1 MQELSFE
8 DYKNKPRET
17 ERFYKKPEE
26 RDEMPFIGKLG
37 MGVAATLGA
46 LAVGHRTGAFR
57 KISQFLNTEGKAVY
71 RAAKETLDNQGRLV
85 VGEDKLTV
93 DRMKVLKSNFI
104 KRRKEIL
111 SEQKKKQ
118 ADVINSREM
127 DIERYLRHK
136 DNLIGRIDGPGKYKG
151 EVPFHIQ
158 EGFRFAAVM
167 DDMRKHPSFKGNNS
181 LMDELDKALSKGKL
195 GVLDFGSDEQLKL
208 LLKNHGKGVDHSE
221 VWSVLKQTR
230 ERYQRHDFIQTNTDA
245 KRLVEGMQ
253 QKLREFTAQQM
264 QGITKKDNI
273 LKRAVIGHKQ
283 ATVGDVLG
291 LHDAGKI
298 KMNAGLKAQIDDV
311 LQYNKSF
318 KETVFDENL
327 YLVTKNGE
335 VESLMDYKVFSNMK
349 RNQAEWWANTL
360 PGGLAHLRDI
370 MNIKT
375 AKEQASFKIFQR
387 GSIQS
392 SLNGHRGIEST
403 EALNQEVVY
412 VNGKFVSLYDYD
424 AINNN
429 TALNILN
436 PKRDMYLTS
445 SQFGTLGKMQRHISG
460 IMTDNETPRN
470 PIASFFDVG
479 RQDTDSFYNQGFSV
493 FTKFLNK
500 DWDRNRIKNL
510 FTDGFEDASSLYQMN
525 KYFKLNTK
533 GFNPRVLNQLKD
545 DLPSD
550 IRDFIKD
557 KNINF
562 SEEDDIVKLF
572 RHIGEKEVNSS
583 TTAHTEFVNLYK
595 QFERNPDKVL
605 NKKTPIGE
613 SNPILGHHTQLQ
625 TGYDVIHQQT
635 SMYLMRERLM
645 RRPEMKPYTNLAE
658 DFRGELKGLYD
669 NGKILK
675 DDLQNAEFLLNY
687 SIFRSQMFDVQKN
700 TNAVLNRTSRLF
712 QENKDFQDSMREMY
726 RKTNPVWE
734 RYSETRPINQVE
746 DEHVAINKSGM
757 ANHLSTI
764 FGLNSSIKERA
775 QSVGDIWSQISP
787 FTGRNNME
795 DVTTFGLF
803 GTYYPMF
810 RLQDSLGN
818 AGLGFSD
825 KSMGSAFQIFNNLM
839 WKRIF
844 PIYAG
849 VEAVKYAD
857 WKTDQWTGEGLD
869 ERWEN
874 YKANDRLD
882 RAAARTPE
890 DIYNIKRER
899 MLKPG
904 IDHWAA
910 MPSMHLPGVGP
921 IGLGDVV
928 NNIFAP
934 FLGKA
939 SIREEDTMD
948 YDETLDDI
956 YNGVEE
962 VRKSRWWFMGSKS
975 AYRGDRIMEFAPNSF
990 RKAHSDYEWTNTNA
1004 TGEEYWS
1011 NSLLPTLENP
1021 LGGLSFLLGNRDPYW
1036 WEKKHYYDRPYML
1049 TGQLFN
1055 PNTMVLGDI
1064 GNATIGKLV
1073 KPTQEMH
1080 PEYWGNPT
1088 LIYDNET
1095 SKLGSRPESPIRTV
1109 VSPAGRVKN
1118 DVLAT
1123 TEQYGGSSLQTTSAD
1138 INNEALLN
1146 IEQEKQM
1153 YNTTGESY
1161 PARYFV
1167 SDELDEKGSPTGAYV
1182 AQDTD
1187 TGQAMYVPANI
1198 AKENIP
1204 ISKMFEIAS
1213 TDAPQGSEMKG
1224 TVLSSENPSYNVQ
1237 VSTKPRAM
1245 MDEEYA
1251 YKQDIMYRKMQ
1262 NIEDP
1267 RSASWLTQEAIEN
1280 WSEPLGVYKWL
1291 ANDEMLGRDPY
1302 GGKTVIQMADTA
1314 YNASNRF
1321 WESELG
1327 SLGGS
1332 LSEIG
1337 RRFIRRDSG
1346 QLDTYNP
1353 IRNTMPDWMPGSD
1366 YFINFQVG
1374 DPYSKLPNGEYR
1386 LPGEA
1391 YESLNELHSDETGR
1405 YGAFDKF
1412 KILSDAAPW
1421 SDEYKFWSQ
1430 YLMDNLEDEDLRKE
1444 ATQIRKQVS
1453 KRKKK
1458 FEFTPYRFK
1467 GNDIVTDE
1475 VTVTKFLDDYTFLT
1489 KEYGDQPIRMA
1500 GMEYRKKATGVLQQ
1514 YFSVGDKVEIGISE
1528 DPTQRISK
1536 DTYGTMRAVVFNE
1549 IGNINM
1555 DIIRRGEMVENQN
1568 DFSATGVHARFTP
1581 QEIKRGERWEN
1592 IAHASTPLNTKF
1604 LQVRTAVEEYERD
1617 QIYGKDWAT
1626 WDNFMLNDY
1635 IVPTL
1640 QGIGRFDSPLWSM
1653 AAGATTGLALGRLFL
1668 KGGRPTKLMSIA
1680 GGLFGLGSNVFYK
1693 NYEKEH
1699 GEKWIPERRRI
1710 ENDINE
1716 YFDILKYLK
1725 YEGLYQNARE
1735 EIAHQTGY
1743 DVEDIVQVINEQKDL
1758 TKQKRKELEEEKK
1771 QLYLEQPKGWED
1783 RRKEINAELETISEN
1798 KNEMY
1803 LPDAFLQAL
1812 QYKEERDTTLY
1823 GIDPLGDR
1831 MQVMKAFPYK
1841 DKWFFTDFAEAS
1853 LKEQEEIL
1861 KLIPENQKRIYKAIW
1876 GYGVEEQKPLEYYMQ
1891 KYDIP
1896 DWTWEGWRPEYDLND
1911 IKVKTVE
1918 EAGIDKS
1925 DFNFWDDNVEASRYV
1940 PDLHE
1945 DGSNT
1950 ISGEG
1955 ATSNFQG
1962 FNILKQN
1969 LVNILQGSGLRN
1981 VQVNVSP
1988 SNGSETYV
1996 DFSYN
2001 EDRRDEIENHLK
2013 KYTNRYV

>member
-1 MQELSFE
+1 MQELRFD
-8 DYKNKPRET
+8 DYKNKQRET

-26 RDEMPFIGKLG
+26 RDEMPFIGKVG
-37 MGVAATLGA
+37 IGIAATLGA
-46 LAVGHRTGAFR
+46 LTVGHRTGAFR
-57 KISQFLNTEGKAVY
+57 KIGQFLETEGKAVY
-71 RAAKETLDNQGRLV
+71 RAAKETLDNQGRIV
-85 VGEDKLTV
+85 VGKDKLTM
-93 DRMKVLKSNFI
+93 DRMKVLKDNFV

-111 SEQKKKQ
+111 TDQRKKQ

-127 DIERYLRHK
+127 DIERYLRQRK
-136 DNLIGRIDGPGKYKG
+136 NLIGSIDHPEGYKG

-167 DDMRKHPSFKGNNS
+167 DDMRKHKSFVNKPD
-181 LMDELDKALSKGKL
+181 LMNELDKALSKGRL
-195 GVLDFGSDEQLKL
+195 GVLDFGTDEQLKL

-221 VWSVLKQTR
+221 IWGVLKQTR
-230 ERYQRHDFIQTNTDA
+230 EKYKGHDFIQTNSDA

-264 QGITKKDNI
+264 QDITKKNGAV
-273 LKRAVIGHKQ
+273 KKAVIGHKQ
-283 ATVGDVLG
+283 ATVEDILN
-291 LHDAGKI
+291 LHEAGKI
-298 KMNAGLKAQIDDV
+298 KVNADLRTQINDV
-311 LQYNKSF
+311 LKYNKGF

-335 VESLMDYKVFSNMK
+335 VSGLMDYKIFSDAK
-349 RNQAEWWANTL
+349 RQQAEWWANTL

-370 MNIKT
+370 LNIKT

-387 GSIQS
+387 GTVQS
-392 SLNGHRGIEST
+392 SLNGHLGIEST
-403 EALNQEVVY
+403 EALNQEVVF

-424 AINNN
+424 AINSD
-429 TALNILN
+429 TALKVLN

-460 IMTDNETPRN
+460 IMTDNESPRN
-470 PIASFFDVG
+470 PVASFFDLG
-479 RQDTDSFYNQGFSV
+479 RQDTDSVYNQAVSV
-493 FTKFLNK
+493 FTKFFNK
-500 DWDRNRIKNL
+500 DWDRNKIKHL
-510 FTDGFEDASSLYQMN
+510 FRNGFEDTSSLYEMN
-525 KYFKLNTK
+525 KFFQLNTK

-545 DLPSD
+545 SLPSELKG
-550 IRDFIKD
+550 FVESQK
-557 KNINF
+557 INF
-562 SEEDDIVKLF
+562 SEEDDIIKLF
-572 RHIGEKEVNSS
+572 QYIGEKEVNRK
-583 TTAHTEFVNLYK
+583 TTAHTELVNLYK
-595 QFERNPDKVL
+595 QFERNPDRVL
-605 NKKTPIGE
+605 NRKTPIGE
-613 SNPILGHHTQLQ
+613 SNPILGHHTNIQ
-625 TGYDVIHQQT
+625 TGYDVIKQQT
-635 SMYLMRERLM
+635 SMYLMRETLM
-645 RRPEMKPYTNLAE
+645 NSTSTKPYLRLAD
-658 DFRGELKGLYD
+658 DFRSELKGLYD

-687 SIFRSQMFDVQKN
+687 SMFRSQMFDVQKN
-700 TNAVLNRTSRLF
+700 MNAAVNRTSRLF
-712 QENKDFQDSMREMY
+712 QTNAEFQNSMREMY
-726 RKTNPVWE
+726 RKTNPMWE
-734 RYSETRPINQVE
+734 RYSESRPVNQVE
-746 DEHVAINKSGM
+746 DEYLAVNASGLGE
-757 ANHLSTI
+757 HLKTI
-764 FGLNSSIKERA
+764 FGMNASIKERA
-775 QSVGDIWSQISP
+775 KSVGDIWTQMSP
-787 FTGRNNME
+787 FTGRKNME
-795 DVTTFGLF
+795 DVTTLGLF
-803 GTYYPMF
+803 GTYYPMY

-849 VEAVKYAD
+849 VEAAKYAD
-857 WKTDQWTGEGLD
+857 WKTDQLTGEGID

-874 YKANDRLD
+874 YKANDRLA

-910 MPSMHLPGVGP
+910 MPSLHIPGVGP
-921 IGLGDVV
+921 VGLGDVV

-939 SIREEDTMD
+939 SIREEDEMS

-975 AYRGDRIMEFAPNSF
+975 AYRGDRVMEFAPNSF

-1011 NSLLPTLENP
+1011 NSLLPTFENP
-1021 LGGLSFLLGNRDPYW
+1021 LGGLSFLFGNRDPYW

-1080 PEYWGNPT
+1080 PEYWGDPT

-1095 SKLGSRPESPIRTV
+1095 SRLGDRPESPIRTV
-1109 VSPAGRVKN
+1109 VSPAGRVEN

-1123 TEQYGGSSLQTTSAD
+1123 PDQYGASVVQANESD
-1138 INNEALLN
+1138 INQEALYY
-1146 IEQEKQM
+1146 IGQEKQKYHAM
-1153 YNTTGESY
+1153 GEAY

-1167 SDELDEKGSPTGAYV
+1167 SDELDEQGNPTGAYV
-1182 AQDTD
+1182 AQDTK
-1187 TGQAMYVPANI
+1187 TGQSMYVPSNV
-1198 AKENIP
+1198 AKEKIP
-1204 ISKMFEIAS
+1204 MSKMFEIAG
-1213 TDAPQGSEMKG
+1213 TATPEGSDMKG
-1224 TVLSSENPSYNVQ
+1224 VSLSVTNPSYNVQ

-1262 NIEDP
+1262 NIQDP
-1267 RSASWLTQEAIEN
+1267 RTASWMTQEAIEN

-1291 ANDEMLGRDPY
+1291 FSDEMLGYDPY

-1412 KILSDAAPW
+1412 KILSDIAPW

-1430 YLMDNLEDEDLRKE
+1430 YLMDNLEDGDLRKE

-1489 KEYGDQPIRMA
+1489 KEYGDQAIRIA
-1500 GMEYRKKATGVLQQ
+1500 GMEYRKKASGVLQQ
-1514 YFSVGDKVEIGISE
+1514 YFNVGDKIEIGVSKDE
-1528 DPTQRISK
+1528 TQRISK
-1536 DTYGTMRAVVFNE
+1536 DTYGTMRAVIFNE
-1549 IGNINM
+1549 LGNINM
-1555 DIIRRGEMVENQN
+1555 DIIKRGEMVENQN
-1568 DFSATGVHARFTP
+1568 DFSAAGVHARFTQ

-1592 IAHASTPLNTKF
+1592 IAHTSSPLNTKF

-1653 AAGATTGLALGRLFL
+1653 TAGATTGLVLGRLFL
-1668 KGGRPTKLMSIA
+1668 KGGRPTKMMALA
-1680 GGLFGLGSNVFYK
+1680 GGLFGLGSNAFYK
-1693 NYEKEH
+1693 NYEKEN
-1699 GEKWIPERRRI
+1699 GEMWIPERRRM

-1743 DVEDIVQVINEQKDL
+1743 DIEDIVQVIDEQKSL
-1758 TKQKRKELEEEKK
+1758 TKQKRKELEAEKK
-1771 QLYLEQPKGWED
+1771 QLYLEQPSGWED
-1783 RRKEINAELETISEN
+1783 RRKEINAELDQISQN
-1798 KNEMY
+1798 KDEMY
-1803 LPDAFLQAL
+1803 LPDSFLQAL
-1812 QYKEERDTTLY
+1812 QYKEERDTTMY
-1823 GIDPLGDR
+1823 ATDPLGDR
-1831 MQVMKAFPYK
+1831 MEVMKAFPYK
-1841 DKWFFTDFAEAS
+1841 DKWFFAEFAEAN
-1853 LKEQEEIL
+1853 EEDREKIL
-1861 KLIPENQKRIYKAIW
+1861 KLVPENQRRIYKALW
-1876 GYGVEEQKPLEYYMQ
+1876 GYGVEEQKPLEYFME
-1891 KYDIP
+1891 KYKIP
-1896 DWTWEGWRPEYDLND
+1896 DWTWEGWRPEYNLDD
-1911 IKVKTVE
+1911 IKVKTVD
-1918 EAGIDKS
+1918 EAGLDKS
-1925 DFNFWDDNVEASRYV
+1925 DFNFWDDDMEASRYV
-1940 PDLHE
+1940 PDLQE
-1945 DGSNT
+1945 DGSNA
-1950 ISGEG
+1950 IAG
-1955 ATSNFQG
+1955 APSSNFEG

-1969 LVNILQGSGLRN
+1969 LVNILQGAGLTN
-1981 VQVNVSP
+1981 VRVNVSP
-1988 SNGSETYV
+1988 SNGTETFV

-2001 EDRRDEIENHLK
+2001 EDRSGEIEEHLK
-2013 KYTNRYV
+2013 RHTNRYI